1 MKQNEWFRDHVL
13 PDLVQLHRIKKVIHS
28 GKTPYQSVEFAE
40 LGPWGRCLI
49 LDDKIQ
55 SSEWDEVIYHQSLV
69 HPPMM
74 AHPDPRSVF
83 IAGAVWTKRYVQS
96 VADFLAANRCAGR
109 YVVCVAQSMS
119 GLGAAAV
126 VGATLREVLAY
137 GSVER
142 AVMVDLDK
150 DVVELCR
157 RYLPTFHRGSFDDPR
172 VELLFTDAKKYLEE
186 CEERFDVIILD
197 LPEPI
202 EGGPAYM
209 LSTKEF
215 YELVR
220 DRLADDGTVSL
231 QAGAS
236 TWGNH
241 QCFTAVVSTVKAVFP
256 LVFPYEV
263 CVPSYCG
270 MWGFAFASASL
281 IPPDADEVD
290 RRIASRISKDLRF
303 YDGLTHHGMFSI
315 PRNLRRAIAEEKT
328 VITIDNPYYIYTP

>member
-13 PDLVQLHRIKKVIHS
+13 PDMVHLHRIKKVIHS

-83 IAGAVWTKRYVQS
+83 IAG
-96 VADFLAANRCAGR
+96 G
-109 YVVCVAQSMS
+109 
-119 GLGAAAV
+119 GE
-126 VGATLREVLAY
+126 GATLREVLAY

>member
-13 PDLVQLHRIKKVIHS
+13 PDLVQLHRIKQVIYS

-49 LDDKIQ
+49 LDGKIQ
-55 SSEWDEVIYHQSLV
+55 SSEWDEAIYHQSLV
-69 HPPMM
+69 HPSMI
-74 AHPDPRSVF
+74 AHPGPRSVF
-83 IAGAVWTKRYVQS
+83 IAG
-96 VADFLAANRCAGR
+96 G
-109 YVVCVAQSMS
+109 
-119 GLGAAAV
+119 GE
-126 VGATLREVLAY
+126 GATLREVLAHD
-137 GSVER
+137 SVER

-157 RYLPTFHRGSFDDPR
+157 RYLPSFHQGSFDDPR
-172 VELLFTDAKKYLEE
+172 VELLFTDAMKYLEG
-186 CEERFDVIILD
+186 CDERFDVMILD

-202 EGGPAYM
+202 EGGPAYL
-209 LSTKEF
+209 LSTREF

-220 DRLADDGTVSL
+220 DRLAEDGTVSL

-241 QCFTAVVSTVKAVFP
+241 HCFTAVVNTLKKVFP

-270 MWGFAFASASL
+270 MWGFAYASKSL
-281 IPPDADEVD
+281 IPPDAAEVD
-290 RRIASRISKDLRF
+290 RRIAERIDKELRF

-315 PRNLRRAIAEEKT
+315 PANLRQAIAEEKT
-328 VITIDNPYYIYTP
+328 IIAVDNPFYIYTP

>member
-83 IAGAVWTKRYVQS
+83 IAG
-96 VADFLAANRCAGR
+96 G
-109 YVVCVAQSMS
+109 
-119 GLGAAAV
+119 GE
-126 VGATLREVLAY
+126 GATLREVLAY